1 MPCLSHNYFNLKK
14 IKRMKLPK
22 EIYNGV
28 IIFIGIALY
37 FLLMEVL
44 HLSNLVYLRL
54 FNIVFIYYGVNRTLQ
69 SNFSEGK
76 TNFADNAIS
85 ALMTALA
92 GVLFSIMGLVA
103 YIYAKG
109 GDEYIRTLSESLLFV
124 GSPSVMTYNISLLV
138 EGIVSAVIVTFSLM
152 LYWKKKYPSD

>member
-1 MPCLSHNYFNLKK
+1 
-14 IKRMKLPK
+14 MKLPK
-22 EIYNGV
+22 ELSNGV

-44 HLSNLVYLRL
+44 HLSNLFFLRL
-54 FNIVFIYYGVNRTLQ
+54 FNIVFIYYGVNRTLKA
-69 SNFSEGK
+69 NLIEGR

-85 ALMTALA
+85 ALITSLT
-92 GVLFSIMGLVA
+92 GVFFSIMGLIA
-103 YIYAKG
+103 YIYSRG
-109 GDEYIRTLSESLLFV
+109 GDAYIKTLSESLLFV
-124 GSPSVMTYNISLLV
+124 GSPSVMTYNISLLF

>member
-1 MPCLSHNYFNLKK
+1 
-14 IKRMKLPK
+14 MKLPR
-22 EIYNGV
+22 ELCNGV

-44 HLSNLVYLRL
+44 HLSNFFVLRL
-54 FNIVFIYYGVNRTLQ
+54 FNILFIYYGVHRTLKA
-69 SNFSEGK
+69 NFAEDK

-85 ALMTALA
+85 ALLTSLT
-92 GVLFSIMGLVA
+92 GVLFSIMGLIA

-109 GDEYIRTLSESLLFV
+109 GDEYIKTLSESLLFV
-124 GSPSVMTYNISLLV
+124 GSPSVMTYNISLLF

>member
-1 MPCLSHNYFNLKK
+1 
-14 IKRMKLPK
+14 MKLPK
-22 EIYNGV
+22 ELYNGV

-44 HLSNLVYLRL
+44 QLSNLYFLRL
-54 FNIVFIYYGVNRTLQ
+54 FNIVFIYYGVNRTLK
-69 SNFSEGK
+69 SNFVEGK

-85 ALMTALA
+85 ALMTSLT
-92 GVLFSIMGLVA
+92 GVLLSIMGLVA

-109 GDEYIRTLSESLLFV
+109 GDDYIRTLSETLLFV
-124 GSPSVMTYNISLLV
+124 GSPSVMTYNISLLF

-152 LYWKKKYPSD
+152 LFWKNKYPSD

>member
-1 MPCLSHNYFNLKK
+1 
-14 IKRMKLPK
+14 MKLPK
-22 EIYNGV
+22 ELYNGV

-44 HLSNLVYLRL
+44 HLSNLFFLRL
-54 FNIVFIYYGVNRTLQ
+54 FNIVFIYYGVNRTLK
-69 SNFSEGK
+69 SNLKEGK

-85 ALMTALA
+85 ALMTSLT
-92 GVLFSIMGLVA
+92 GVLLSIMGLVA
-103 YIYAKG
+103 YIYSKG

-124 GSPSVMTYNISLLV
+124 GSPSVMTYNISLLF

-152 LYWKKKYPSD
+152 LFWKNKYPSD

>member
-1 MPCLSHNYFNLKK
+1 
-14 IKRMKLPK
+14 MKLPK
-22 EIYNGV
+22 ELYNGV

-44 HLSNLVYLRL
+44 HLSNLFFLRL
-54 FNIVFIYYGVNRTLQ
+54 FNIVFIYYGVNRTLKT
-69 SNFSEGK
+69 NFNEGK
-76 TNFADNAIS
+76 TDFADNAIS
-85 ALMTALA
+85 ALLTALA

-109 GDEYIRTLSESLLFV
+109 GDEYIKTLSESLLFV
-124 GSPSVMTYNISLLV
+124 GSPSVMTYNISLLF

>member
-1 MPCLSHNYFNLKK
+1 
-14 IKRMKLPK
+14 MKLPK
-22 EIYNGV
+22 ELSNGV

-44 HLSNLVYLRL
+44 HLSNLFYLRL
-54 FNIVFIYYGVNRTLQ
+54 FNIVFIYYGANRTLKA
-69 SNFSEGK
+69 NLVEGK

-85 ALMTALA
+85 ALITSLT
-92 GVLFSIMGLVA
+92 GVFFSIIGLIA
-103 YIYAKG
+103 YIYSKG
-109 GDEYIRTLSESLLFV
+109 GDAYIKTLSESLLFV

-138 EGIVSAVIVTFSLM
+138 EGIVSAVIVTFSLL

>member
-1 MPCLSHNYFNLKK
+1 
-14 IKRMKLPK
+14 MKLPK
-22 EIYNGV
+22 ELYNGV
-28 IIFIGIALY
+28 VIFIGIALY

-44 HLSNLVYLRL
+44 HLSDLFFLRL
-54 FNIVFIYYGVNRTLQ
+54 FNIVFIYYGVNRTLK
-69 SNFSEGK
+69 SNFAEGK
-76 TNFADNAIS
+76 NNFADNAIS
-85 ALMTALA
+85 ALLTALT

-124 GSPSVMTYNISLLV
+124 GSPSVMTYNISLLF